1 MQRSK
6 DFSKRGRRSKKM
18 TQTAEKQSLP
28 DNRRFSAEVVPMRP
42 PGTAAA
48 EEAQI
53 SGRVQSSRKERLR
66 EARERAADALIS
78 TKESIA
84 GVYRQ
89 AYTRACDSFIDLASA
104 SHGVVSR
111 ARNRAEHIKRE
122 HPLQLLAVVTGA
134 AFAIGMAVRIWGSR
148 HHA

>member
-1 MQRSK
+1 MA
-6 DFSKRGRRSKKM
+6 
-18 TQTAEKQSLP
+18 QTAEKQSLP
-28 DNRRFSAEVVPMRP
+28 DNRRFSAEVVPMRAS
-42 PGTAAA
+42 GTAAA
-48 EEAQI
+48 DEAQI
-53 SGRVQSSRKERLR
+53 SGRVQS
-66 EARERAADALIS
+66 
-78 TKESIA
+78 SIA

-89 AYTRACDSFIDLASA
+89 AYTRASDSFINLASA